1 LEPRS
6 VLKTLREFAR
16 RELREKRARHVY
28 VRQVKMKSLM
38 RRGRLPDLRIRI
50 LKGTHYLVCVF
61 YDDSLRVYYVNGR
74 GVSLGANEFEGDE
87 KREIWNE
94 ISRKTKTV
102 FHLSATSSV
111 VDSPATSS

>member
-1 LEPRS
+1 MEPRL
-6 VLKTLREFAR
+6 VLKTLRKFAK
-16 RELREKRARHVY
+16 RELKEKKARHVY

-61 YDDSLRVYYVNGR
+61 YDDSMRVYYIDWR

-87 KREIWNE
+87 KRKMWND

-102 FHLSATSSV
+102 FHLSATPSV
-111 VDSPATSS
+111 VDPSATSS